1 MDGVGNVYVVGGTHG
16 SLPGQISSGQAHVFV
31 REYDADGQEVWT
43 RQIGTSELDVRG
55 DVAVDR
61 TGNVY
66 MAGHTLGALPGQTHL
81 GGGDVF
87 VRKYDPDGQ
96 EVWTRQFGTSEVDV
110 LGDVAVDGSGNLYV
124 AGHTRGA
131 LPGQTSLGESDIFVR
146 KYDADGQEVW
156 TRQFGT
162 STSGAPSSMHTI
174 GQGPLSWTKTAPFAS
189 TWTRAPATSRSGG
202 WRPSSRAVRGEYRE
216 SRVFTDVSESSV
228 VGPFDSANGV
238 AIDGAGNVYVTGQT
252 EGALTGQTHL
262 GGGDVFVRKYDADGE
277 EVWTRQFGTPKFDS
291 ANDIAVDGAGNV
303 YVAGHTAGALPGQTS
318 LELSDIF
325 PPSDIFVRKYDT
337 DGQEV
342 WTRQFG
348 TFTSD
353 HASGV
358 AMDGAG
364 NVYVVG
370 GTHGALPDQAS
381 LGESDVFVR
390 QYDADGQEVWT
401 RQFGTSSIDVASGVA
416 MDGAG
421 NVYVA
426 GHTQGAL
433 PGQTSLGG
441 GDDVFLIK
449 LSSLSRPI
457 PTPMPHGPS
466 H

>member
-162 STSGAPSSMHTI
+162 
-174 GQGPLSWTKTAPFAS
+174 
-189 TWTRAPATSRSGG
+189 
-202 WRPSSRAVRGEYRE
+202 
-216 SRVFTDVSESSV
+216 
-228 VGPFDSANGV
+228 
-238 AIDGAGNVYVTGQT
+238 
-252 EGALTGQTHL
+252 
-262 GGGDVFVRKYDADGE
+262 
-277 EVWTRQFGTPKFDS
+277 
-291 ANDIAVDGAGNV
+291 
-303 YVAGHTAGALPGQTS
+303 
-318 LELSDIF
+318 
-325 PPSDIFVRKYDT
+325 
-337 DGQEV
+337 
-342 WTRQFG
+342 
-348 TFTSD
+348 FTSD